1 MIKEQCFRQ
10 LTSNGLTIEGFS
22 RAAVQTFW
30 RIPEMK
36 LGFDLG
42 GQPWE
47 FMGTPRWFIS
57 HTHMDHLLA
66 LPAYVARR
74 RMMKMEPPVIY
85 LPEKAVDHVRHLLA
99 VFSRLDRGKLPCKL
113 VGMTPGQEVEL
124 SRELVVTAC
133 QTWHTLPSLGY
144 IVWERRKKLKE
155 EYASL
160 SEHEIRDLAIRGV
173 ELSQEHRFPRV
184 GYLGDSTIRGLDAN
198 PEMYRCDILIA
209 EITFVAESHRSESIQ
224 KFGHCHLDDFLERR
238 DKFQNK
244 LIIGSHFSTRYN
256 DYQIEQAVREKTPDM
271 FDGRL
276 KLWL

>member
-1 MIKEQCFRQ
+1 MTF
-10 LTSNGLTIEGFS
+10 NGLTIEGFS

-47 FMGTPRWFIS
+47 FMGTPRWFVS

-85 LPEKAVDHVRHLLA
+85 LPQQAVEHVRHLLA
-99 VFSRLDRGKLPCKL
+99 VFSRLDRGKLPCDL
-113 VGMTPGQEVEL
+113 VGLVPGQEVEL

-133 QTWHTLPSLGY
+133 KTWHTLPSLGY
-144 IVWERRKKLKE
+144 VVWERRKKLKE
-155 EYASL
+155 EYTSL
-160 SEHEIRDLAIRGV
+160 SEAEIRELALSGA
-173 ELSQEHRFPRV
+173 ELSRETRFPRV

-198 PEMYRCDILIA
+198 PEMYECDILIV
-209 EITFVAESHRSESIQ
+209 ELTFVAENHRSESIQ

-238 DKFQNK
+238 GKFKNK

-256 DYQIEQAVREKTPDM
+256 DRQIEQAVRERVSDM

>member
-1 MIKEQCFRQ
+1 MKLQ
-10 LTSNGLTIEGFS
+10 GLTVEGFS

-30 RIPEMK
+30 RIAEMK

-74 RMMKMEPPVIY
+74 RMMKMEPPTVY
-85 LPEKAVDHVRHLLA
+85 LPQEAVDQVRHLLA
-99 VFSRLDRGKLPCKL
+99 VFSRLDRGKLPCQL
-113 VGMTPGQEVEL
+113 VGMAVGDNIEL
-124 SRELVVTAC
+124 SRELVVEAVR
-133 QTWHTLPSLGY
+133 TWHTLPSLGY
-144 IVWERRKKLKE
+144 IVRERRKKLRE
-155 EYASL
+155 EYTQL
-160 SEHEIRDLAIRGV
+160 SEAEIRQLAQSGV
-173 ELSQEHRFPRV
+173 NITREIQFPKV
-184 GYLGDSTIRGLDAN
+184 AYLGDSTIRGLDAN
-198 PEMYRCDILIA
+198 PEMYRAEILIL
-209 EITFVAESHRSESIQ
+209 EMSFVAENHKSESLQ
-224 KFGHCHLDDFLERR
+224 RFGHIHLEDLALRR

-244 LIIGSHFSTRYN
+244 WIIASHFSTRYN
-256 DYQIEQAVREKTPDM
+256 NAQIEQLVRQRIPDM